1 MTFRKILK
9 HFRACAPWASIRSAV
24 LIGHICYGFLAIRP
38 PNSCPRR
45 RRRRGGGRRGR
56 LNHGEIRWI
65 TVSKRK
71 TTGIPNF
78 WCGLIFIR
86 RPIVQFIEPKFPF

>member
-1 MTFRKILK
+1 M
-9 HFRACAPWASIRSAV
+9 
-24 LIGHICYGFLAIRP
+24 LIGHICYGFLTKSP
-38 PNSCPRR
+38 PKSCPRR
-45 RRRRGGGRRGR
+45 RRGRGRRRR

-86 RPIVQFIEPKFPF
+86 IPIVQFIEPKFPF